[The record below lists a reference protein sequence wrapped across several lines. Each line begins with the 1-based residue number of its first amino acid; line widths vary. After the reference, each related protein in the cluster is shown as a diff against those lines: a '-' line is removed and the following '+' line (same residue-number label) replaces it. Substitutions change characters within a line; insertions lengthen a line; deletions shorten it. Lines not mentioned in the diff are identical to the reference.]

1 MLYSIKYP
9 ESFIIKE
16 NTGREA
22 FGGNQAWYPKYWARQ
37 SGCGPTSAAN
47 IMAYLADTRTEYI
60 KLYEQKSRLK
70 EDFIRHME
78 VLFEYVKPG
87 PMGVNH
93 VDKYINGVHNYAKSK
108 GVFLKTNMLSVEKE
122 TISNR
127 TKKELAEFVQKAMEQ
142 DAPIA
147 FLNLSRGEEI
157 HLQNWHWITITS
169 VQVEENHIWAVASDE
184 GKKRRFDL
192 LLWYLTTGMHGGLIY
207 FE

>member
-1 MLYSIKYP
+1 MLFSIKHS
-9 ESFIIKE
+9 EAFNIKE
-16 NTGREA
+16 TTGRES

-37 SGCGPTSAAN
+37 SGCGPTCAAN
-47 IMAYLADTRTEYI
+47 IMAYLAETRAEYA
-60 KLYEQKSRLK
+60 KLYDQKSKGK

-78 VLFEYVKPG
+78 VLFDYVKPG

-93 VDKYINGVHNYAKSK
+93 VDKYINGVHKYAKSK
-108 GVFLKTNMLSVEKE
+108 GLSLKTNLLAVEKE
-122 TISNR
+122 TINNR
-127 TKKELAEFVQKAMEQ
+127 TKKELADFVQKAMEL
-142 DAPIA
+142 DTPIA

-169 VQVEENHIWAVASDE
+169 VQIEENHIWTIASDE
-184 GKKRRFDL
+184 GMKRKFDL